1 MGDILVSVV
10 IITYNS
16 SSTICETLDSVF
28 SQSYN
33 RLELIVSD
41 DGSKDETVSIA
52 RKWIKDHSNRFE
64 RAEVLT
70 TPINTGIPA
79 NCNRG
84 IRTAKGDWIKLI
96 AGDDLLAND
105 CVKICVNYVNSHQ
118 ECNLL
123 FSEMN
128 MFKVKNGN
136 KIFSKINSVFDNAAY
151 LDDFNNGDAHHQ
163 FYLLLRDGNFISAPT
178 AFFKS
183 SFIKNNPYPEE
194 YKCQEDYPMWLRL
207 THKGYKLY
215 QISDVTVYYRISSS
229 LSHRESDYYSR
240 NYMRTRSSF
249 FWNECIDFFKEE
261 NLIDAYNRYRKLL
274 LLYELTE
281 AFTQNKINIWNSLKR
296 RLLIFV
302 VGRMC
307 KYEL

>member
-16 SSTICETLDSVF
+16 SFTICETLDSVF
-28 SQSYN
+28 SQSYK

-41 DGSKDETVSIA
+41 DGSKDETVNIA
-52 RKWIKDHSNRFE
+52 KQWIKDHSSRFE
-64 RAEVLT
+64 RSEVLT
-70 TPINTGIPA
+70 TPYNTGVPA

-84 IRTAKGDWIKLI
+84 IRAAQGDWIKLI

-105 CVKICVNYVNSHQ
+105 CVGTCINYVNKHQ

-123 FSEMN
+123 FSEMS
-128 MFKVKNGN
+128 MFKVVNGN
-136 KIFSKINSVFDNAAY
+136 KIFFKMDSVFDDITY
-151 LDDFNNGDAHHQ
+151 LDDFNKGDAHHQ
-163 FYLLLRDGNFISAPT
+163 FFLLLRDGCFLAAPT
-178 AFFKS
+178 VFFKS
-183 SFIKNNPYPEE
+183 SFVKSNPYPEE
-194 YKCQEDYPMWLRL
+194 YKYEEDYPMWLHL
-207 THKGYKLY
+207 THKGYKVD

-229 LSHRESDYYSR
+229 LSHRDSDYYSR
-240 NYMRTRSSF
+240 NYMRTRSLF

-274 LLYELTE
+274 LIYELTE
-281 AFTQNKINIWNSLKR
+281 AFTQNKKNIWNSFKR
-296 RLLIFV
+296 RILFFFV
-302 VGRMC
+302 CRMC